1 MQLCFVFFQV
11 SCKCVIR
18 LAKFKKKTKKKE
30 ENKNQKK
37 KRMNTQDA
45 NKCANLILKRI

>member
-18 LAKFKKKTKKKE
+18 LAKFKKKNKKE
-30 ENKNQKK
+30 RGKQKSK
-37 KRMNTQDA
+37 KEKDEHTR
-45 NKCANLILKRI
+45 C